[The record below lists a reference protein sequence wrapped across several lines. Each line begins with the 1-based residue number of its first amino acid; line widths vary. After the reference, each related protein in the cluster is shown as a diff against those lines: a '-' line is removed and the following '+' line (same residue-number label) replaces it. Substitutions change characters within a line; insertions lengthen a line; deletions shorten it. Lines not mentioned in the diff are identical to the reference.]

1 MAFYRCGGGV
11 TEKLKFMWIGLTGS
25 DNNPFNSSQYRAYG
39 LWDVSKCKK
48 VKIQRYGN
56 SDWFPYGLS
65 NSLPSNNTESAP
77 GTFTVDVKGG
87 FESSHDGD
95 ARELETQGYKYLY
108 VCTRTDW
115 RSGYAIVEAIE

>member
-1 MAFYRCGGGV
+1 MPFYPCRAGGV
-11 TEKLKFMWIGLTGS
+11 TEKLKFMWIGMTGS
-25 DNNPFNSSQYRAYG
+25 NNNPINSDQYRAYE
-39 LWDVSKCKK
+39 LLDVSKCKK
-48 VKIQRYGN
+48 VKIQRYGS

-65 NSLPSNNTESAP
+65 NSLPSN

-95 ARELETQGYKYLY
+95 ARELETLGYKYLY

-115 RSGYAIVEAIE
+115 KSGYVTVEAIE